1 MPDLSDCYL
10 YVKPEVTGERWD
22 RSIIAHLTVGGI
34 ALCGYDGDEQWD
46 GHITQVRV
54 CEKCRA
60 ELKKQ
65 GG

>member
-1 MPDLSDCYL
+1 MPDLSNCYL
-10 YVKPEVTGERWD
+10 YVKPEAIGEFFN
-22 RSIIAHLTVGGI
+22 RSIIAHLAVGDT
-34 ALCGYDGDEQWD
+34 ALCGYDGDEQFD
-46 GHITQVRV
+46 CHITKVCI